1 MIGCLIDSFYY
12 TIFFFPWSCGCLWD
26 NIYSWEFS
34 DGFLSRPLKLAFE
47 LSFEY
52 IGVMLTSAKLKFWL
66 SLLLLLFSGGAWESW
81 FELELLMIKS
91 DFLIIWSM
99 KVSTLSLSSFF
110 SWLLLLLVLVC
121 GVPETSSR
129 LVFNLMF
136 DFNSGKEML
145 YLSREWAFRVEVAC
159 G

>member
-1 MIGCLIDSFYY
+1 
-12 TIFFFPWSCGCLWD
+12 
-26 NIYSWEFS
+26 
-34 DGFLSRPLKLAFE
+34 
-47 LSFEY
+47 
-52 IGVMLTSAKLKFWL
+52 
-66 SLLLLLFSGGAWESW
+66 
-81 FELELLMIKS
+81 MIKS

-129 LVFNLMF
+129 LVFSLML
-136 DFNSGKEML
+136 DFSSGKEML
-145 YLSREWAFRVEVAC
+145 NLSSEWAFRVDAAC